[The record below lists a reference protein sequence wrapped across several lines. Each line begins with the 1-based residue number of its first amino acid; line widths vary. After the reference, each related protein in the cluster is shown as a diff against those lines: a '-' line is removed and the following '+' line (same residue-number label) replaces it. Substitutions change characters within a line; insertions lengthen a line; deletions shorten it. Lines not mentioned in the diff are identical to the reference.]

1 MRKLA
6 LLGCSV
12 FLFSCKHGENCD
24 NLQKIQRGMSVEE
37 VTSVMKDQPDT
48 ILVNFFEKDQF
59 SYLYPVP
66 FGASQNVYINFSEKD
81 SLVISAFG

>member
-1 MRKLA
+1 M
-6 LLGCSV
+6 LGCSV

-37 VTSVMKDQPDT
+37 VITVMNGQPDT
-48 ILVNFFEKDQF
+48 ILVNFFVAKDQF

-66 FGASQNVYINFSEKD
+66 FGASENVYINFSEKD
-81 SLVISAFG
+81 SLVISAFGCK